1 MPPLSRILMKT
12 PLRLLPAVLASLV
25 ALVGLTVHAQ
35 SSPRSSTQAG
45 ELTVVIVES
54 ASTRSLL
61 NDSYD
66 RLSRV
71 FTSVLEQRKWP
82 LKIKDE
88 RFGANM
94 PKHDLELRVYYQ
106 GITRDTPQELTF
118 RASMMFFHHGE
129 KQDLGVI
136 RYTFTPRP
144 GEMMDESLDKVVEG
158 AARIAADRI
167 EPTLFPQGRPSR

>member
-1 MPPLSRILMKT
+1 MKT
-12 PLRLLPAVLASLV
+12 PLRLLPAVLALLV
-25 ALVGLTVHAQ
+25 SLVGLTVHAQ
-35 SSPRSSTQAG
+35 SSPPPSTQAG

-61 NDSYD
+61 NDSYN

-71 FTSVLEQRKWP
+71 FTSVLEERKWP

>member
-1 MPPLSRILMKT
+1 M
-12 PLRLLPAVLASLV
+12 LL
-25 ALVGLTVHAQ
+25 ALVGLAAQ
-35 SSPRSSTQAG
+35 AQTTPSPSPQAG

-54 ASTRSLL
+54 AATRSLL

-71 FTSVLEQRKWP
+71 FLAVLEERKWP

-88 RFGANM
+88 RFGANQ
-94 PKHDLELRVYYQ
+94 PQHDLELRVYYQ

-136 RYTFTPRP
+136 RYTFSPRP
-144 GEMMDESLDKVVEG
+144 GEMMDESLDKVVAG

-167 EPTLFPQGRPSR
+167 EPTLFPQGTPHR